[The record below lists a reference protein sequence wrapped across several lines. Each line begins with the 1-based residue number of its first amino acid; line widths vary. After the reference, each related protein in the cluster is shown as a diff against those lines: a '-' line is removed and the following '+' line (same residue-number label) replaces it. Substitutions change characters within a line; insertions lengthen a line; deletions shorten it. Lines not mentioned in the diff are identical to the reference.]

1 MYAFSSKQLTIIIEA
16 LKVFSSKTSDFV
28 ITKFMH
34 VVVMDIVL
42 KTKENDSLF
51 LFFKTNEPLI

>member
-28 ITKFMH
+28 ITKFMY